1 MGPSELYKIVTL
13 TTISTEYRVPYI
25 TKYVTK
31 LGMHWI
37 FILFQ
42 AFGQVPVLDMAA
54 GYTVGK
60 NAEYSAM
67 QLGLFINR

>member
-1 MGPSELYKIVTL
+1 
-13 TTISTEYRVPYI
+13 
-25 TKYVTK
+25 
-31 LGMHWI
+31 MHWI

-42 AFGQVPVLDMAA
+42 AFGKVPVLDMAA

-67 QLGLFINR
+67 LLGLFINRGPRSGASF

>member
-1 MGPSELYKIVTL
+1 
-13 TTISTEYRVPYI
+13 
-25 TKYVTK
+25 
-31 LGMHWI
+31 MHWI

-42 AFGQVPVLDMAA
+42 AFGKVPVLDMAA

-67 QLGLFINR
+67 QLGLFINRGPRSGASF